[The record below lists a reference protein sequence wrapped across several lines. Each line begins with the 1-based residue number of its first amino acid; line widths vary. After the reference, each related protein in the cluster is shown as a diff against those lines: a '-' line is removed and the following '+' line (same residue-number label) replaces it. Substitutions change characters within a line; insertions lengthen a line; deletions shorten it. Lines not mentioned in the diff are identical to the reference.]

1 MRFPILRFHKIRIE
15 FIFST
20 GKLIFRH
27 LATHYPSQDT
37 EILKPLHTGC
47 DSYQYIR
54 VATLSGSK
62 SMRNTRKNQC
72 AITRT

>member
-1 MRFPILRFHKIRIE
+1 MRSPILCIHKIRIE

-27 LATHYPSQDT
+27 LATHYPAQDT

-54 VATLSGSK
+54 VATFSGSK
-62 SMRNTRKNQC
+62 SMRNSRKNQC
-72 AITRT
+72 AITRA